1 LATEPPSDIPLLHT
15 VRSPEFSSVQFNE
28 QAVRNVVKI
37 AYGGG
42 ADIRGGAN
50 ARHPFRDVIETG
62 QPVGVKKKDIA
73 NGEQRANCGDQT
85 RVPLVSERWLRRL
98 ETEASW

>member
-1 LATEPPSDIPLLHT
+1 M
-15 VRSPEFSSVQFNE
+15 
-28 QAVRNVVKI
+28 VKI
-37 AYGGG
+37 AYGGQISG
-42 ADIRGGAN
+42 EEQMPDI
-50 ARHPFRDVIETG
+50 HSVTSETG